1 MTNMKAIRVHAY
13 GGAENLVLEEIGR
26 PAITD
31 DELLVRVHAA
41 GVNPV
46 DWKVREG
53 YLRGSLPFQPP
64 FIPGYDL
71 SGVVEEVGTRVKDFS
86 PGDAVFAFLDLA
98 RPGACAEY
106 AAVKAGEAVVKPA
119 ALAHVGAA
127 AVPLAA
133 LTAWQCLFDIA
144 GVQSGMKVLIHAAA
158 GGVGHFAVQLA
169 RWAGAHVIGTASA
182 TNQAF
187 LRRLGVHQAIDY
199 TVARFEEE
207 VSDIDVVLDLLGG
220 EVRERSWPILRK
232 GGILVSSL
240 APEPAAEVLAKYQ
253 VRGTNMLVKPD
264 NLELGEIAQLIDA
277 GKLRPEVTTYPLSE
291 IRRAHLLSQTGH
303 TRGKLVLLVK
313 E

>member
-1 MTNMKAIRVHAY
+1 MTKMKAIRIHAY
-13 GGAENLVLEEIGR
+13 GGTENLVLEEIAR
-26 PAITD
+26 PAIAD

-41 GVNPV
+41 GINPV

-53 YLRGSLPFQPP
+53 YLREYLPFHPP
-64 FIPGYDL
+64 FVPGYDL
-71 SGVVEEVGTRVKDFS
+71 SGVVEEVGPRVKDFG
-86 PGDAVFAFLDLA
+86 PGDAVFAFLDLT

-106 AAVKAGEAVVKPA
+106 AAVKAGEAAVKPA
-119 ALAHVGAA
+119 ALDHAGAG

-182 TNQAF
+182 TNQEF
-187 LRRLGVHQAIDY
+187 LGQLGAHQAIDY
-199 TVARFEEE
+199 TTTRFEE
-207 VSDIDVVLDLLGG
+207 VVNDIDVVLDLLGG
-220 EVRERSWPILRK
+220 EVRERSWPVLRK

-240 APEPAAEVLAKYQ
+240 GPEPAAEVLAKYQ
-253 VRGTNMLVKPD
+253 VRGTNMLVKPN

-277 GKLRPEVTTYPLSE
+277 GKLRPEVTTYPFSE
-291 IRRAHLLSQTGH
+291 IRRALLLSQTGH
-303 TRGKLVLLVK
+303 TRGKLVLLIK